1 MNQSTQ
7 ILVIGGGPAGSTT
20 ATLLAREGFDVT
32 LVEREVFPRY
42 HIGESLL
49 PSCLEILDMTGAREK
64 IEAHGFQR
72 KGGGYFS
79 WGTDSWVLDFAPL
92 RYPYS
97 FQVVRSEFD
106 QLMLEHAK
114 SQGVK
119 VFEGTTIRSLSFD
132 GDRPRSATWSRDDRT
147 IVGAGLVPALDAA
160 PSAPLAPALGEKSLN
175 EKPLNEKPLGEN
187 PLGEKSLNEKPLG
200 EISFDYLVDASG
212 RAGVVAMRYLKNRHY
227 HNAFQNV
234 AIWGYWEG
242 TGRMSFAPEG
252 AIANGSVP
260 DGWLWA
266 IPLHNGTMSVGLVLH
281 KTTFKE
287 KKQHVDSLEQIYLEA
302 IDSCPLIADLV
313 KPGKL
318 VTNLKIEQDYSYI
331 ADKVTGPGYFLVGDA
346 ACFIDPL
353 LSTGIHLATHSA
365 MLCAASIASTLRGE
379 ITEQQSTAFF
389 EQSYRQTYLR
399 LMAVVS
405 GMYQQYD
412 GKETYF
418 WQAQQL
424 THHDYDDSNAMMEA
438 WLYVVSG
445 MQDVKDR
452 EKPRRELEVTEP
464 IAVSDKSVALYNLYN
479 NVFFGTSMSP
489 ERASQGLYVTT
500 RPHLGL
506 AFVEKDSS
514 TLA

>member
-1 MNQSTQ
+1 MNRSTQ
-7 ILVIGGGPAGSTT
+7 VLVIGGGPAGTTT

-64 IEAHGFQR
+64 IEAYGFQR

-119 VFEGTTIRSLSFD
+119 VFEGTEIRSLSFD
-132 GDRPRSATWSRDDRT
+132 GDRPRSASWSQV
-147 IVGAGLVPALDAA
+147 VGG
-160 PSAPLAPALGEKSLN
+160 SGT
-175 EKPLNEKPLGEN
+175 
-187 PLGEKSLNEKPLG
+187 G
-200 EISFDYLVDASG
+200 EIFFDYLVDASG
-212 RAGVVAMRYLKNRHY
+212 RAGVIAMHYLKNRRY

-234 AIWGYWEG
+234 AIWGYWTG

-252 AIANGSVP
+252 AIANGAVP
-260 DGWLWA
+260 DGWLWG
-266 IPLHNGTMSVGLVLH
+266 IPLHDGTMSVGLVLH
-281 KTTFKE
+281 KTSFKE
-287 KKQHVDSLEQIYLEA
+287 KRQQFDSLERIYLDA

-313 KPGKL
+313 RPGKL
-318 VTNLKIEQDYSYI
+318 VTNIKTEQDYSYI
-331 ADKVTGPGYFLVGDA
+331 ADSVTGPGYFLVGDA

-353 LSTGIHLATHSA
+353 LSTGVHLATHSA
-365 MLCAASIASTLRGE
+365 MLGAASIASALRGE
-379 ITEQQSTAFF
+379 VTEQQAMAFY
-389 EQSYRQTYLR
+389 ERSYRQTYLR
-399 LMAVVS
+399 LMAIVA

-424 THHDYDDSNAMMEA
+424 TQHDYDDSGAMMEA

-445 MQDVKDR
+445 LEDVKDR
-452 EKPRRELEVTEP
+452 EKPSRILEVAEESEP
-464 IAVSDKSVALYNLYN
+464 GDVYARPLEVSDRAAALYSLYN
-479 NVFFGTSMSP
+479 KAFFGTSMSP
-489 ERASQGLYVTT
+489 ERASEGLYVTT
-500 RPHLGL
+500 KPRLGL
-506 AFVEKDSS
+506 TMVEKDQVIR
-514 TLA
+514 A

>member
-1 MNQSTQ
+1 
-7 ILVIGGGPAGSTT
+7 
-20 ATLLAREGFDVT
+20 
-32 LVEREVFPRY
+32 
-42 HIGESLL
+42 
-49 PSCLEILDMTGAREK
+49 MTGAREK
-64 IEAHGFQR
+64 IEAYGFQR

-119 VFEGTTIRSLSFD
+119 VFEGTEIRSLSFD
-132 GDRPRSATWSRDDRT
+132 GDRPRSATWSQV
-147 IVGAGLVPALDAA
+147 VGGSDT
-160 PSAPLAPALGEKSLN
+160 
-175 EKPLNEKPLGEN
+175 
-187 PLGEKSLNEKPLG
+187 G

-212 RAGVVAMRYLKNRHY
+212 RAGVIAMHYLKNRRY

-234 AIWGYWEG
+234 AIWGYWTG

-252 AIANGSVP
+252 AIANGAVP
-260 DGWLWA
+260 DGWLWG

-287 KKQHVDSLEQIYLEA
+287 KRQQFDSLEQIYLEA

-318 VTNLKIEQDYSYI
+318 VTNMRTEQDYSYI
-331 ADKVTGPGYFLVGDA
+331 AGSVTGPGYFLVGDA

-353 LSTGIHLATHSA
+353 LSTGVHLATHSA
-365 MLCAASIASTLRGE
+365 MLGAASIASALRGE
-379 ITEQQSTAFF
+379 VTEQQARAFF
-389 EQSYRQTYLR
+389 ERSYRQVYLR
-399 LMAVVS
+399 LMAIVS

-412 GKETYF
+412 GKEAYF

-424 THHDYDDSNAMMEA
+424 THHDYDDSGAMMEA

-445 MQDVKDR
+445 MEDVKDR
-452 EKPRRELEVTEP
+452 GKPRRELEVAEP
-464 IAVSDKSVALYNLYN
+464 TDASQPIEVSDRAAALYNLYN

-489 ERASQGLYVTT
+489 ERASEGLYVTT
-500 RPHLGL
+500 KPRLGL
-506 AFVEKDSS
+506 TLVEKDQGSM
-514 TLA
+514 A

>member
-1 MNQSTQ
+1 MHQYTQ
-7 ILVIGGGPAGSTT
+7 ILVIGGGPAGSTA

-64 IEAHGFQR
+64 IEAYGFQR

-79 WGTDSWVLDFAPL
+79 WGKDSWVLDFAPL

-97 FQVVRSEFD
+97 FQVMRSEFD
-106 QLMLEHAK
+106 QLLLEHAK

-119 VFEGTTIRSLSFD
+119 VFEGTEIRSLSFE
-132 GDRPRSATWSRDDRT
+132 GDRPRSATWSQ
-147 IVGAGLVPALDAA
+147 VGRSDT
-160 PSAPLAPALGEKSLN
+160 
-175 EKPLNEKPLGEN
+175 
-187 PLGEKSLNEKPLG
+187 G

-212 RAGVVAMRYLKNRHY
+212 RAGIMAMHYLKNRHY

-242 TGRMSFAPEG
+242 AGRMSFAPEG
-252 AIANGSVP
+252 AIANGAVP
-260 DGWLWA
+260 DGWLWG

-287 KKQHVDSLEQIYLEA
+287 KRAQGASLEQIYLAA

-318 VTNLKIEQDYSYI
+318 ITNMKTEQDYSYI
-331 ADKVTGPGYFLVGDA
+331 AGSLTGPGYFLVGDA

-365 MLCAASIASTLRGE
+365 MLGAASIASALRGE
-379 ITEQQSTAFF
+379 VTEQQAMAFF

-399 LMAVVS
+399 LMAIVS

-424 THHDYDDSNAMMEA
+424 THHDYDDSEAMMAA

-445 MQDVKDR
+445 MEDVKDR
-452 EKPRRELEVTEP
+452 GKPRRELEVAGPTDAYSQP
-464 IAVSDKSVALYNLYN
+464 IEVADRAATLYNLYN
-479 NVFFGTSMSP
+479 KVFFGTSMSP
-489 ERASQGLYVTT
+489 ERASDGLYVTT
-500 RPHLGL
+500 KPQLGL
-506 AFVEKDSS
+506 A
-514 TLA
+514 LAERDQTKMFGEHFKMA